1 MDNKELS
8 DLSVERKECLKCGA
22 LWINGEHYWSGTGK
36 KGNELDLAGLVCNN
50 HGDETCINPCVGM
63 EGGVTWVERLTQLQ
77 YESSDGRN

>member
-36 KGNELDLAGLVCNN
+36 KRNELDLAGLVCNN